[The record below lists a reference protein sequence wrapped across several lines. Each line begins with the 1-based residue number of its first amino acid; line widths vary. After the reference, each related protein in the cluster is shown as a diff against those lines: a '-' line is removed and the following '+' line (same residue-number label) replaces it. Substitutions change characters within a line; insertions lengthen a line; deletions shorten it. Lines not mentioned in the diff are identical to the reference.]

1 MTATNIPPPLDDD
14 ADDVVWALQTAQVQW
29 RRGAKADAVVWLR
42 RAVDAAIQAGSA
54 KRALELN
61 AMIAG
66 VEERLVASVFDSPE
80 ENTTTSSAPDVDE
93 LLAPPRERMNS
104 GDVDDLLGS
113 IPPRTPGVSIDIEF
127 EEVEMVDRTD
137 VMPPRQTQSL
147 LADSVAPLTD
157 SSPPPMPSSHAP
169 VTEDEPLPRFPSSP
183 DGETDSATL
192 THSVSITGEIDRPTF
207 ADEVRFTDPSPPPI
221 IEPSAPPRPPT
232 PPPPP
237 RARSEAPFPPSEP
250 PPRPRSE
257 APFPPSEP
265 PPRDPSAPP
274 PPRSAPPPVEADS
287 EEEEGARIE
296 KVNLADVPGLQDL
309 PPEAQVDFASKA
321 RLEKLDVDEE
331 VGSFAVALVVE
342 GWASIMP
349 NIADVTCAFAQAG
362 EVVFTDG
369 TLEEGVALRVVAG
382 ETDTVVAVWDKAAL
396 VAATADCPWVAD
408 ELRIVADRFQALAGA
423 GMGPL
428 GDRLDDSLRQSVTD
442 RCEVRTLLPGEEIV
456 DKGAE
461 VPGMFIVGGGSVEV
475 VSESGEVELEL
486 GPGDFLFAASVMS
499 ATHAPAKA
507 RAAQSG
513 ALVLFAERIVAHEL
527 IVTVP
532 PLLEILAS

>member
-1 MTATNIPPPLDDD
+1 MTVTKIPPPLDDD

-42 RAVDAAIQAGSA
+42 RAVDAAIQAGNA

-61 AMIAG
+61 GMIAA

-80 ENTTTSSAPDVDE
+80 ETTTTSSAPDVDE
-93 LLAPPRERMNS
+93 LLAPPPSRERMNS

-113 IPPRTPGVSIDIEF
+113 IPPRGPGVSIDIEF

-137 VMPPRQTQSL
+137 VMPPKQTQSL

-157 SSPPPMPSSHAP
+157 SAPPPAMSSAP
-169 VTEDEPLPRFPSSP
+169 APTTEEEPLPRFPSSS
-183 DGETDSATL
+183 DGETDAATL
-192 THSVSITGEIDRPTF
+192 THHVSITGEIDRPTF

-221 IEPSAPPRPPT
+221 EAPSPPPPARAGPT

-237 RARSEAPFPPSEP
+237 RARSEAPELLPPAPRTEP
-250 PPRPRSE
+250 AD
-257 APFPPSEP
+257 AP
-265 PPRDPSAPP
+265 
-274 PPRSAPPPVEADS
+274 VTADDGS
-287 EEEEGARIE
+287 ARID
-296 KVNLADVPGLQDL
+296 KVNLADVAGLQDL
-309 PPEAQVDFASKA
+309 PPEAQLEFAQKA
-321 RLEKLDVDEE
+321 RREKLDVDEE

-349 NIADVTCAFAQAG
+349 TIADVTCAFAQAG

-396 VAATADCPWVAD
+396 AAATADCPWVAD

-461 VPGMFIVGGGSVEV
+461 VPGMFIVGGGSVEI
-475 VSESGEVELEL
+475 VSESGEIEQEL

-499 ATHAPAKA
+499 AMPAPAKA

-513 ALVLFAERIVAHEL
+513 ALVLFAERMAAHEL

>member
-1 MTATNIPPPLDDD
+1 MTATQIPPPLDDD

-42 RAVDAAIQAGSA
+42 RAVDAAIQSGNA

-66 VEERLVASVFDSPE
+66 VEERLVASVFDSPDE
-80 ENTTTSSAPDVDE
+80 TTTTSSAPDVDE
-93 LLAPPRERMNS
+93 LLEPPRARLHS

-113 IPPRTPGVSIDIEF
+113 IPPRGPGVSIDIEF

-147 LADSVAPLTD
+147 LADSVAPHTD
-157 SSPPPMPSSHAP
+157 SSPPPVSSSAP

-183 DGETDSATL
+183 DGDTDAATL
-192 THSVSITGEIDRPTF
+192 THSVSITGEVDRPTF

-221 IEPSAPPRPPT
+221 IEPSAPPRAPQT

-237 RARSEAPFPPSEP
+237 HRPKSEVPTPPSAPPRPKSEAPFPPSEP
-250 PPRPRSE
+250 PPPL
-257 APFPPSEP
+257 
-265 PPRDPSAPP
+265 PP
-274 PPRSAPPPVEADS
+274 PPAP
-287 EEEEGARIE
+287 EEVDDGVRID
-296 KVNLADVPGLQDL
+296 KVSFSDVAGLQDL
-309 PPEAQVDFASKA
+309 PPEAQLEFASKA
-321 RLEKLDVDEE
+321 RREKLDVDEE
-331 VGSFAVALVVE
+331 VGQFAVALVVE

-396 VAATADCPWVAD
+396 AAATADCPWVAD
-408 ELRIVADRFQALAGA
+408 ELRVVADRFQALAGA

-456 DKGAE
+456 EKGAE
-461 VPGMFIVGGGSVEV
+461 VPGMFIVGGGSVEL
-475 VSESGEVELEL
+475 VSESGEVEQAL

-499 ATHAPAKA
+499 NTPAPSKA
-507 RAAQSG
+507 RAAETG
-513 ALVLFAERIVAHEL
+513 ALVLFAERMIAHEL

>member
-1 MTATNIPPPLDDD
+1 MTATQIPPPLDDD

-42 RAVDAAIQAGSA
+42 RAVDAAIQSGNA

-66 VEERLVASVFDSPE
+66 VEERLVASVFDSPDE
-80 ENTTTSSAPDVDE
+80 TTTTSSAPDVDE
-93 LLAPPRERMNS
+93 LLAPSVPRMNS

-113 IPPRTPGVSIDIEF
+113 IPPRAPGVSIDIEF

-137 VMPPRQTQSL
+137 VMPPRQAQSL

-157 SSPPPMPSSHAP
+157 SSPPPMSSSAP
-169 VTEDEPLPRFPSSP
+169 ATEDEPLPRFPSSP
-183 DGETDSATL
+183 DGETDAATL
-192 THSVSITGEIDRPTF
+192 THSVSITGEMDRPTF
-207 ADEVRFTDPSPPPI
+207 ADEARFTDPSPPPL
-221 IEPSAPPRPPT
+221 IEPSAPPRARPT

-237 RARSEAPFPPSEP
+237 QRQQSEAPFPPSEP
-250 PPRPRSE
+250 PPPLPPLPGPE
-257 APFPPSEP
+257 AV
-265 PPRDPSAPP
+265 DDG
-274 PPRSAPPPVEADS
+274 V
-287 EEEEGARIE
+287 RID
-296 KVNLADVPGLQDL
+296 KVSFSDVAGLQDL
-309 PPEAQVDFASKA
+309 PPEAQREFASRA
-321 RLEKLDVDEE
+321 RREKLDVDEE
-331 VGSFAVALVVE
+331 VGQFAVALVIE

-362 EVVFTDG
+362 EVVFTEG

-382 ETDTVVAVWDKAAL
+382 ETDTVVAVWDKDAL
-396 VAATADCPWVAD
+396 AAATADCPWVAD
-408 ELRIVADRFQALAGA
+408 ELRVVADRFQALAGA

-428 GDRLDDSLRQSVTD
+428 GERLDDSLRQSVTD

-456 DKGAE
+456 EKGAE

-475 VSESGEVELEL
+475 VSESGEVELAL

-499 ATHAPAKA
+499 NTPAPAKA
-507 RAAQSG
+507 RAAETG
-513 ALVLFAERIVAHEL
+513 ALVLFAERMIAHEL